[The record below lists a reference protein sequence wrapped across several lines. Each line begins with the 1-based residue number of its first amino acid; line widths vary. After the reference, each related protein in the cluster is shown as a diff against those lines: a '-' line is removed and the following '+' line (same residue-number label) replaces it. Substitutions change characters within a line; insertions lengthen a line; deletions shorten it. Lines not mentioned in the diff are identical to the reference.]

1 MEIIVNVIDRMH
13 KPIFSQSTYL
23 GDVPEASAKG
33 FEVLRVEATDID
45 APNTDNSEIRY
56 SILSQ
61 TPQLPSDSLFDIDPV
76 SGVIRV
82 NAGGLDRETA
92 ADPQVPALV
101 FPNSGDGLRR
111 RKREWVIPP
120 ISVTENDRGPYPL
133 LVSQIRST
141 EGKVKNIYYSIT
153 GPGADQPPVNL
164 FTMERYTGILYVTQP
179 LDREQVAKYLLQVHA
194 VAEGSGNA
202 EEPVEIL
209 VNVIDQNDNAPV
221 FSQATYQGDV
231 PEASARDIDAPN
243 TDNSEI
249 RYSILSQ
256 TPQLP
261 SNSLFDINPVSGVIR
276 VNAGGLDRE
285 KYPEYTL
292 VVQAAD
298 MVGEGLTGTCKVILT
313 ITDSNNN
320 APVFTQDSTAADPQV
335 PALVFPNSG
344 DGLRR
349 RKREWVIPPISVTE
363 NDRGPYPLLVSQIRS
378 TEGKVKNIYYSI
390 TGPGADQ
397 PPVNLFTMERYTGIL
412 YVTQPLDREQVAK
425 YLLQVHAVAEGSG
438 NAEEPVEILVNVIDQ
453 NDNAPV
459 FSQATYQGD
468 KYPEYTLV
476 VQAADMV
483 GVGLTG
489 TCKVILTVTDS
500 NNNAPVFT
508 QDSTAADPQVPV
520 LVFPNS
526 GDGLRRR
533 KREWVIPPISVT
545 ENDRGPYPLRIRS
558 NEDKVKKIHYS
569 ITGPGADQPP
579 VNLFTM
585 DRDTGILYVTQPL
598 DREQVA
604 KHLLQAHAVAEGSG
618 NAEEPMEI
626 IVNVIDQNDNAPVF
640 SQATYQ
646 GDVPEASARD
656 IDAPN
661 TDNSDIRYRI
671 LSQTP
676 PLPSDSLFDINPV
689 SGVIRVNA
697 GGLDREKYPE
707 YTLLVQAADMVGV
720 GLTGTCK
727 VILTVTVEDSAPPQF
742 WRCENS

>member
-1 MEIIVNVIDRMH
+1 MVIPPISVAENDRGPYPLRVSQPPVNLFTMDRDTGILYVTQSLDREQVAKYLFQAHAVAEGSGNAEEPMEIIVNVIDQNDN

-82 NAGGLDRETA
+82 NAGGLDREKYPEYTLVVQAADMVGEGLTGTCKVILTITDSNNNAPVFTQDSTA

-425 YLLQVHAVAEGSG
+425 YLLQ
-438 NAEEPVEILVNVIDQ
+438 
-453 NDNAPV
+453 
-459 FSQATYQGD
+459 
-468 KYPEYTLV
+468 
-476 VQAADMV
+476 
-483 GVGLTG
+483 
-489 TCKVILTVTDS
+489 
-500 NNNAPVFT
+500 
-508 QDSTAADPQVPV
+508 
-520 LVFPNS
+520 
-526 GDGLRRR
+526 
-533 KREWVIPPISVT
+533 
-545 ENDRGPYPLRIRS
+545 
-558 NEDKVKKIHYS
+558 
-569 ITGPGADQPP
+569 
-579 VNLFTM
+579 
-585 DRDTGILYVTQPL
+585 
-598 DREQVA
+598 
-604 KHLLQAHAVAEGSG
+604 AHAVAEGSG